1 MQKVKNKIGLL
12 IRQKVKINTLENK
25 LEVMEKMVKDKLYD
39 SFMKRLGEEID
50 LARYRTEIERLKE
63 RVKELENEKGKIRK

>member
-1 MQKVKNKIGLL
+1 MKNKIGLL

-25 LEVMEKMVKDKLYD
+25 LEVMEKTVKDKLYD

>member
-1 MQKVKNKIGLL
+1 MKNKIGLL

-39 SFMKRLGEEID
+39 SFMKR
-50 LARYRTEIERLKE
+50 
-63 RVKELENEKGKIRK
+63 

>member
-1 MQKVKNKIGLL
+1 MKNKIGLV

-25 LEVMEKMVKDKLYD
+25 LEVMEKTVKDKLYD

>member
-1 MQKVKNKIGLL
+1 MKNKIGLL